1 MNVKEV
7 MASLEKMGT
16 AQTKKTFLNHG
27 AVEPFFG
34 VKVGDMKSIV
44 KKVKKDYELALGL
57 FATGNSDAMY
67 LAGLISDPA
76 KMTKKDLQ
84 NWAENASWNMISE
97 YSVAWTTA
105 ESPFALEMAHK
116 WIKSKEEKIAC
127 AGWNTYAS
135 YLSITEDSLLDKND
149 IKSLI
154 DHVAKN
160 ILASPNRVRYCMNAF
175 VISAGGYVPSLTAH
189 AIKIAEK
196 IGGVTVDMGGT
207 SCQVPSAV
215 TYIEK
220 MVARG
225 MGQKKRKTA
234 KC

>member
-1 MNVKEV
+1 MNAKEV
-7 MASLEKMGT
+7 MVSLEKMGT
-16 AQTKKTFLNHG
+16 AQTKKTHLNHG

-34 VKVGDMKSIV
+34 VKVGDMKTIV
-44 KKVKKDYELALGL
+44 KKIKKNHELALEL
-57 FATGNSDAMY
+57 YSTGNSDAMY
-67 LAGLISDPA
+67 LAGLISDPS

-84 NWAENASWNMISE
+84 NWAENASWHMISE

-105 ESPFALEMAHK
+105 ESPFALEMAQK
-116 WIKSKEEKIAC
+116 WIKSKDEKIAC
-127 AGWNTYAS
+127 AGWNTYSS

-149 IKSLI
+149 IKALI
-154 DHVAKN
+154 DLVAKN
-160 ILASPNRVRYCMNAF
+160 IHTSPNRVRYCMNSFLIA
-175 VISAGGYVPSLTAH
+175 VGGYVPSLTTH
-189 AIKIAEK
+189 AIKVAEK